1 MDRSLPAVRAEVR
14 QGLGRSDCGVGAG
27 RRFVARLASSYGYC
41 GWRPPPHNGL
51 GRLALPRRIDP
62 EVQRILYLHAGP
74 LGQPAWAVY
83 VSFMDPGNTP
93 AEPKPHLLVIDDDAE
108 LCAMLVEYLTPEGF
122 VTSTALS
129 GTEGLEVLGR
139 VPVDLVILDVM
150 LPQRSGFE
158 VLRRIRAVSR
168 VPVIMLTARGEE
180 VDRVVGLELGADDY
194 LAKPFSPRELVARI
208 RAVLRRVPG
217 EAAGHSGVILWGPLR
232 LDLRAHRAHA
242 GEQDLELTSA
252 ELRILEL
259 LVRAD
264 TRTVT
269 RDELMAQALGR
280 RLLPTDR
287 SLDTHVSNL
296 RRKIA
301 RFTDLVSVQSVRGA
315 GYALTLPAARPAS
328 AAPAD

>member
-1 MDRSLPAVRAEVR
+1 
-14 QGLGRSDCGVGAG
+14 
-27 RRFVARLASSYGYC
+27 
-41 GWRPPPHNGL
+41 
-51 GRLALPRRIDP
+51 
-62 EVQRILYLHAGP
+62 
-74 LGQPAWAVY
+74 
-83 VSFMDPGNTP
+83 
-93 AEPKPHLLVIDDDAE
+93 
-108 LCAMLVEYLTPEGF
+108 MLVEYLGPEGF
-122 VTSTALS
+122 VTSTAAT
-129 GTEGLEVLGR
+129 GPAGLEELAR
-139 VPVDLVILDVM
+139 SPVDLVILDVM
-150 LPQRSGFE
+150 LPQLSGFE

-180 VDRVVGLELGADDY
+180 VDRVVGLEMGADDY

-208 RAVLRRVPG
+208 RAVMRRVPG
-217 EAAGHSGVILWGPLR
+217 EGGTAGGLIVWGPLR
-232 LDLRAHRAHA
+232 LDLRAHRAQV

-269 RDELMAQALGR
+269 RDELMNQALGR

-301 RFTDLVSVQSVRGA
+301 RCTDRINVQSVRGT
-315 GYALTLPAARPAS
+315 GYALILVSARAAS
-328 AAPAD
+328 TAPSD